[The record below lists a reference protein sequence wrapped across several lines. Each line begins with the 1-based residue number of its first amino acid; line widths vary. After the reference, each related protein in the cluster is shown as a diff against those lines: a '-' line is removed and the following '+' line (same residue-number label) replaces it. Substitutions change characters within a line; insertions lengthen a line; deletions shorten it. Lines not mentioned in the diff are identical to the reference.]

1 MHCNLQVYSN
11 PDNFRLYLAG
21 HVAHKLRPHRTFLIL
36 SAAAQLPFRT
46 RQLLVTPQELVQQG
60 EHKNGQEPPQV
71 HDWRRWT
78 AQARPAHQG
87 PANQI
92 GLGERA
98 AAAWSAEAAK
108 TKYFSTLRRCIKKS
122 AHRARM
128 KADCERRAAPRRRRT
143 WRFLACS
150 AMHRARPPP
159 RSESRPSPCDSRVHG
174 GALATALC
182 TYLPADDYLFILVLI
197 GDSGV
202 GKSCLLLRFAVRAA
216 CVFAK
221 NWLRLALCR
230 LLGLTRAFSGGA
242 GR

>member
-1 MHCNLQVYSN
+1 
-11 PDNFRLYLAG
+11 
-21 HVAHKLRPHRTFLIL
+21 
-36 SAAAQLPFRT
+36 
-46 RQLLVTPQELVQQG
+46 
-60 EHKNGQEPPQV
+60 
-71 HDWRRWT
+71 
-78 AQARPAHQG
+78 
-87 PANQI
+87 
-92 GLGERA
+92 
-98 AAAWSAEAAK
+98 
-108 TKYFSTLRRCIKKS
+108 
-122 AHRARM
+122 
-128 KADCERRAAPRRRRT
+128 
-143 WRFLACS
+143 
-150 AMHRARPPP
+150 MHRARPPP